1 MAKTT
6 PVLPW
11 TEFHQK
17 KYKQLYDKLL
27 TIDNKINKDN
37 YLLKFNKRKLLS
49 FIKNLELSESSK
61 ESFLFMVARYLEIN
75 KPSDASISDFKNAG
89 HKYKVSRQDK
99 EGENQLDIKEQASY
113 QNLKYFE
120 VLLIQKI

>member
-1 MAKTT
+1 MTKTT

-11 TEFHQK
+11 SEFHQK
-17 KYKQLYDKLL
+17 KYNQLYDKLL
-27 TIDNKINKDN
+27 TTDNKINKDN

-75 KPSDASISDFKNAG
+75 KPTDSSTSDFKNAG
-89 HKYKVSRQDK
+89 YKYKTSRQDK
-99 EGENQLDIKEQASY
+99 EGENQLGIKE
-113 QNLKYFE
+113 N
-120 VLLIQKI
+120 